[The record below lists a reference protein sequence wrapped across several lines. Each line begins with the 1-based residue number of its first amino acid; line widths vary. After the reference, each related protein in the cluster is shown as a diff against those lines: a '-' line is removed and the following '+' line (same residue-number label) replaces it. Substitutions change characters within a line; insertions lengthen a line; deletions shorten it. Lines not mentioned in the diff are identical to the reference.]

1 MAGSTHQGFPNVSAP
16 LVNLNGYIQQS
27 WLQLLISLWVRTGAG
42 GGNNSFNSGDI
53 KESVVAGD
61 QLGWLECDGRAV
73 SRIDYTVLFS
83 VIGTTYGIGDGN
95 STFNIPDFRGRFL
108 IGTNTTYPL
117 ATTGGT
123 NSLVLTVGNLP
134 AHTHGVTDPEHTHAF
149 TGSPHT
155 HTITDPGHLH
165 TSVVVASTNTT
176 GTASGSATTGNT
188 GSATTGITVNPA
200 TATGTN
206 GMSATD
212 ISIQMTGSGDPFS
225 ILPPYAPI
233 TVLIKT

>member
-16 LVNLNGYIQQS
+16 LANQDGYIQQS

-42 GGNNSFNSGDI
+42 GGNNSFNPGDI

-73 SRIDYTVLFS
+73 SRTDFTVLFS
-83 VIGTTYGIGDGN
+83 VIGTTYGAGDGS

-123 NSLVLTVGNLP
+123 STFVLTVANLP
-134 AHTHGVTDPEHTHAF
+134 SHTHGVTDPEHTHVF
-149 TGSPHT
+149 TGNPHT
-155 HTITDPGHLH
+155 HTLTDPGHVH
-165 TSVVVASTNTT
+165 ASVIIANTNTA
-176 GTASGSATTGNT
+176 GTATGSVTTGNT
-188 GSATTGITVNPA
+188 SSATTGITIATA
-200 TATGTN
+200 TATGIN
-206 GMSATD
+206 ALAATG
-212 ISIQMTGSGDPFS
+212 ISIQTTGSGDPFS
-225 ILPPYAPI
+225 VLPPYAPI